1 MAKIISIEQSF
12 GLTAMAEQSYDDL
25 LKRAREGLPTNVT
38 THERFRIPDVNVF
51 IEGKTTVLRNFE
63 DVCHGINR
71 EPHQVLAYLL
81 RELGTAGT
89 IDGRRA
95 VFKGRVS
102 PSQIED
108 RIRGYVETYVL
119 CSECK
124 RPDTRIVK
132 EERITIL
139 ECDACGA
146 HRPVEVRKGSGPIQ
160 EKALEEGKVYEVMI
174 MDIGRRGDGIAKI
187 DKYTIFVPGTA
198 KGNIVKIHIEK
209 ISGNIAFARIAR
221 E

>member
-1 MAKIISIEQSF
+1 MAKIFSIEQSF
-12 GLTAMAEQSYDDL
+12 GLTTMAKQDYEKL
-25 LKRAREGLPTNVT
+25 LKRAREGLPTKIA
-38 THERFRIPDVNVF
+38 THERFKIPDVDVF
-51 IEGKTTVLRNFE
+51 VEGKTTLLRNFE
-63 DVCHGINR
+63 DISNVINR
-71 EPHQVLAYLL
+71 DPQQVLAYLL

-95 VFKGRVS
+95 VFKGRVTT
-102 PSQIED
+102 SQIED

-132 EERITIL
+132 EERVTIL

-146 HRPVEVRKGSGPIQ
+146 HRPVEVRKGTGPIR
-160 EKALEEGKVYEVMI
+160 EKALEEGKTYEVTI
-174 MDIGRRGDGIAKI
+174 QDVGRKGDGVAKV

-198 KGNIVKIHIEK
+198 KGATVKIQIEK
-209 ISGNIAFARIAR
+209 ITGSIAFARVVR

>member
-1 MAKIISIEQSF
+1 
-12 GLTAMAEQSYDDL
+12 MAEQDYNDL
-25 LKRAREGLPTNVT
+25 LKRAREGLPEKVIA
-38 THERFRIPDVNVF
+38 HERFKIPDADVF

-63 DVCHGINR
+63 DISNAIDR
-71 EPHQVLAYLL
+71 EPQQVLAYLL

-102 PSQIED
+102 PTQIED
-108 RIRGYVETYVL
+108 RISGYVETYVL

-146 HRPVEVRKGSGPIQ
+146 HRPVEVRKGSGPVQ
-160 EKALEEGKVYEVMI
+160 EKALEEGKVYEVTI
-174 MDIGRRGDGIAKI
+174 QDIGRRGDGIAKV

-198 KGNIVKIHIEK
+198 KGTTVKIEIEK
-209 ISGNIAFARIAR
+209 ISGSVAFAHIVR